1 MNADI
6 HSAPTEDHELIVS
19 KPFSE
24 FIWDEEEFNG
34 NKSEY
39 LARNL
44 DDILPKYIVNQ
55 LLETGFA
62 EEQHSSLSPIDST
75 ADEHL
80 KMRSKDEHLL
90 SLIDFHHDMTTSE
103 ADFMKRFD
111 IEDFL
116 QDDDWQLDYDKIAP
130 ILHKKGKWA
139 HFSYFP
145 LSKTRYMRFDNFYA
159 LDKSSTFDFKLFH
172 KSFKI

>member
-6 HSAPTEDHELIVS
+6 HSAPIEDHELIVS

-55 LLETGFA
+55 LLKTSFA
-62 EEQHSSLSPIDST
+62 EEQHSPLSPIDST
-75 ADEHL
+75 TDEHL

-90 SLIDFHHDMTTSE
+90 SLIDVHHDMTTSE

-116 QDDDWQLDYDKIAP
+116 QDDDWQLDYDKIVP
-130 ILHKKGKWA
+130 ILHKKGK
-139 HFSYFP
+139 
-145 LSKTRYMRFDNFYA
+145 
-159 LDKSSTFDFKLFH
+159 
-172 KSFKI
+172 

>member
-6 HSAPTEDHELIVS
+6 HSAPIEDHELIVS

-39 LARNL
+39 WARNL

-55 LLETGFA
+55 LLETSFA
-62 EEQHSSLSPIDST
+62 EEQHSPLSPIDST
-75 ADEHL
+75 TDEHL

-90 SLIDFHHDMTTSE
+90 SLIDVHHDMTTSE

-139 HFSYFP
+139 HFFGFP
-145 LSKTRYMRFDNFYA
+145 SLKDETYE
-159 LDKSSTFDFKLFH
+159 
-172 KSFKI
+172 IQ